1 VADDVRSSLIGGQHP
16 KERRSCMELVDMLSG
31 KRESEPSMES
41 YPSLNG
47 LASGELVLPTGNES
61 EQKADFRSD
70 LL

>member
-1 VADDVRSSLIGGQHP
+1 
-16 KERRSCMELVDMLSG
+16 MELVDMLSG